1 MTTYT
6 DGPRNG
12 GYIASEANGTRSRE
26 VETLAMG
33 QNLQPG
39 TVLGRLTASGE
50 LVQLDPAAA
59 PADGSEK
66 AVAVLFAAVD
76 AITAAQPAVIT
87 ARDTEVVGHALIW
100 PTGITP
106 EQKSTALAE
115 LEPLG
120 IVAR

>member
-76 AITAAQPAVIT
+76 ASAAAQPAVIT

-100 PTGITP
+100 PTGATP

>member
-33 QNLQPG
+33 QSLQPG

-87 ARDTEVVGHALIW
+87 ARDTEVVGHSLIW

-115 LEPLG
+115 LELLG